1 MNMPK
6 VSDAHKEQR
15 RAQILEGA
23 QQAFARHGY
32 EGTTV
37 ATLEEVTGLSR
48 GAIFNYFPNKQA
60 IFLELAIGSSKRLV
74 EIWLDQGFRALL
86 EEIAHEDPDWL
97 GVQLEAARRV
107 HTDPAFQ
114 ELVAQADAEIQE
126 HKEER
131 LQRLA
136 AQGVRDDVPLEAIA
150 VFLSLVANGLAL
162 RRTMGDPM
170 PDLDALAELVER
182 GVAPRRSRKKT
193 AEWKTPTPRTRPTPR
208 SRRPSSAG

>member
-1 MNMPK
+1 VGVPK
-6 VSDAHKEQR
+6 VSEAHKEQR
-15 RAQILEGA
+15 RAQILEAA
-23 QQAFARHGY
+23 QRAFARHGY

-37 ATLEEVTGLSR
+37 AVLEEATGLSR

-60 IFLELAIGSSKRLV
+60 IFLELAVESNLRLT
-74 EIWLDQGFRALL
+74 EIWLEHGFRALL

-114 ELVAQADAEIQE
+114 ELVAKAEAELHE
-126 HKEER
+126 HKQER
-131 LQRLA
+131 LDRFA
-136 AQGVRDDVPLEAIA
+136 AQGVRDDVPLETAA

-162 RRTMGDPM
+162 RRTLGDPM
-170 PDLDALAELVER
+170 PDLDVLAELVER
-182 GVAPRRSRKKT
+182 GVAPRRSRKKAT
-193 AEWKTPTPRTRPTPR
+193 EWKTPSPRTRPTPR

>member
-1 MNMPK
+1 MPK
-6 VSDAHKEQR
+6 VSEEHKERR

-23 QQAFARHGY
+23 QRAFARHGY

-37 ATLEEVTGLSR
+37 AILEEVTGLSR

-60 IFLELAIGSSKRLV
+60 IFLELAIESNKRLT
-74 EIWLDQGFRALL
+74 EIWLEQGFRALL
-86 EEIAHEDPDWL
+86 EEISHEDPDWL

-107 HTDPAFQ
+107 HTDPTFE
-114 ELVAQADAEIQE
+114 ELVADAETELRAHRQD
-126 HKEER
+126 R
-131 LQRLA
+131 LDRLA
-136 AQGVRDDVPLEAIA
+136 ARGVRDDVPLEATA

-170 PDLDALAELVER
+170 PDLDVLAELVER
-182 GVAPRRSRKKT
+182 GVAPRRSRKKD
-193 AEWKTPTPRTRPTPR
+193 AEWKTPSPRTRPTPR

>member
-1 MNMPK
+1 VGVPK

-23 QQAFARHGY
+23 QRAFARHGY

-37 ATLEEVTGLSR
+37 AVLEEVTGLSR

-60 IFLELAIGSSKRLV
+60 IFLELAVESSRRLT
-74 EIWLDQGFRALL
+74 EIWLEQGFRVLL

-107 HTDPAFQ
+107 HTDPLFE
-114 ELVAQADAEIQE
+114 ELVANAEAELHE
-126 HKEER
+126 HRQER
-131 LQRLA
+131 LDRLA
-136 AQGVRDDVPLEAIA
+136 SQGVRDDVPLEATA

-182 GVAPRRSRKKT
+182 GVAPRRSRKKDGT
-193 AEWKTPTPRTRPTPR
+193 WTQPSTRTRPMPR
-208 SRRPSSAG
+208 SRGRSSAG

>member
-1 MNMPK
+1 MPK
-6 VSDAHKEQR
+6 VSEAHKEQR
-15 RAQILEGA
+15 RSQILEGA

-60 IFLELAIGSSKRLV
+60 IFLELAIESSKRLV

-86 EEIAHEDPDWL
+86 EEIVHEDPDWL

-107 HTDPAFQ
+107 HTDPAFE
-114 ELVAQADAEIQE
+114 ELVAHAEAELEE

-131 LQRLA
+131 LERLA
-136 AQGVRDDVPLEAIA
+136 AQGVRDDVPLQAVAI
-150 VFLSLVANGLAL
+150 FLSLVANGLAL
-162 RRTMGDPM
+162 RRTLGDPM

-182 GVAPRRSRKKT
+182 GVAPRRSRKKG
-193 AEWKTPTPRTRPTPR
+193 AEWKTPSPRTRPTPR

>member
-1 MNMPK
+1 MPK
-6 VSDAHKEQR
+6 VSAEHKERR

-37 ATLEEVTGLSR
+37 TILEEVTGLSR

-60 IFLELAIGSSKRLV
+60 IFLELAIESNKRLT
-74 EIWLDQGFRALL
+74 EIWLEQGFRALL
-86 EEIAHEDPDWL
+86 EEISHEDPDWL

-107 HTDPAFQ
+107 HTDPAFE
-114 ELVAQADAEIQE
+114 ELVTNAETELRAHRQD
-126 HKEER
+126 R
-131 LQRLA
+131 LDRLA
-136 AQGVRDDVPLEAIA
+136 AQGVRDDVPLEATA

-182 GVAPRRSRKKT
+182 GVAPRRSRKKG
-193 AEWKTPTPRTRPTPR
+193 AEWKTPSPRTRPTPR

>member
-1 MNMPK
+1 MPK
-6 VSDAHKEQR
+6 VSEEHKERR

-23 QQAFARHGY
+23 QRAFARHGY

-37 ATLEEVTGLSR
+37 AILEEVTGLSR

-60 IFLELAIGSSKRLV
+60 IFLELAIESNKRLT
-74 EIWLDQGFRALL
+74 EIWLEQGFRALL
-86 EEIAHEDPDWL
+86 EEISHEDPDWL

-107 HTDPAFQ
+107 HTDPAFE
-114 ELVAQADAEIQE
+114 ELVADAETELRAHRQD
-126 HKEER
+126 R
-131 LQRLA
+131 LDRLA
-136 AQGVRDDVPLEAIA
+136 AQGVRDDVPLEATA

>member
-1 MNMPK
+1 MPK
-6 VSDAHKEQR
+6 VSEEHKERR

-23 QQAFARHGY
+23 QRAFARHGY

-37 ATLEEVTGLSR
+37 TILEEVTGLSR

-60 IFLELAIGSSKRLV
+60 IFLELAIESNKRLT
-74 EIWLDQGFRALL
+74 EIWLEQGFRALL
-86 EEIAHEDPDWL
+86 EEISHEDPDWL

-107 HTDPAFQ
+107 HTDPAFE
-114 ELVAQADAEIQE
+114 ELVADAETELRAHRQD
-126 HKEER
+126 R
-131 LQRLA
+131 LDRLA
-136 AQGVRDDVPLEAIA
+136 AQGVRDDVPLEATA

-170 PDLDALAELVER
+170 PDLDVLAELVER
-182 GVAPRRSRKKT
+182 GVAPRRSRKKD

>member
-1 MNMPK
+1 MPK
-6 VSDAHKEQR
+6 VSDEHKERR

-23 QQAFARHGY
+23 QRAFARHGY

-37 ATLEEVTGLSR
+37 AVLEEVTGLSR

-60 IFLELAIGSSKRLV
+60 IFLELAIDSNKRLT
-74 EIWLDQGFRALL
+74 EIWLEQGFRALL
-86 EEIAHEDPDWL
+86 EEISHEDPDWL

-107 HTDPAFQ
+107 HTDPTFE
-114 ELVAQADAEIQE
+114 ELVADAETELRAHRQD
-126 HKEER
+126 R
-131 LQRLA
+131 LDRLA
-136 AQGVRDDVPLEAIA
+136 AQGVRDDVPLEATA

-170 PDLDALAELVER
+170 PDLDVLAELVER
-182 GVAPRRSRKKT
+182 GVAPRRSRKKG
-193 AEWKTPTPRTRPTPR
+193 AEWKTANPHTRPTPR

>member
-1 MNMPK
+1 MPK
-6 VSDAHKEQR
+6 VSAEHKERR

-37 ATLEEVTGLSR
+37 TILEEVTGLSR

-60 IFLELAIGSSKRLV
+60 IFLELAIESNKRLT
-74 EIWLDQGFRALL
+74 EIWLEQGFRALL
-86 EEIAHEDPDWL
+86 EEISHEDPDWL

-107 HTDPAFQ
+107 HTDPAFE
-114 ELVAQADAEIQE
+114 ELVANAETELQAHRQD
-126 HKEER
+126 R
-131 LQRLA
+131 LDRLA
-136 AQGVRDDVPLEAIA
+136 AQGVRDDVPLEATA

-193 AEWKTPTPRTRPTPR
+193 AEWKPPSPRTRPTPR

>member
-1 MNMPK
+1 MPK
-6 VSDAHKEQR
+6 VTEEHKERR

-23 QQAFARHGY
+23 QRAFARHGY

-37 ATLEEVTGLSR
+37 TILEEVTGLSR

-60 IFLELAIGSSKRLV
+60 IFLELAIESNKRLT
-74 EIWLDQGFRALL
+74 EIWLEQGFRALL
-86 EEIAHEDPDWL
+86 EEISHEDPDWL

-107 HTDPAFQ
+107 HTDPTFE
-114 ELVAQADAEIQE
+114 ELVADAETELRAHRQD
-126 HKEER
+126 R
-131 LQRLA
+131 LDRLA
-136 AQGVRDDVPLEAIA
+136 AQGVRDDVPLEATA

-170 PDLDALAELVER
+170 PDLDVLAELVER
-182 GVAPRRSRKKT
+182 GVAPRRSRKKD
-193 AEWKTPTPRTRPTPR
+193 AEWRTPSPRTRPTPR

>member
-1 MNMPK
+1 MPK
-6 VSDAHKEQR
+6 VSDEHKERR

-37 ATLEEVTGLSR
+37 AILEAVTGLSR

-60 IFLELAIGSSKRLV
+60 IFLELAIESNRRLT
-74 EIWLDQGFRALL
+74 EIWLEHGFRALL

-114 ELVAQADAEIQE
+114 ELVAKAETELSE
-126 HKEER
+126 HKQER
-131 LQRLA
+131 LDRFA
-136 AQGVRDDVPLEAIA
+136 AHGVRDDVPLEASA

-162 RRTMGDPM
+162 RRTLGDPM

-193 AEWKTPTPRTRPTPR
+193 TEWKTPTPRTRPTPR

>member
-1 MNMPK
+1 MPK
-6 VSDAHKEQR
+6 VSDAHKER
-15 RAQILEGA
+15 RRSQILEGA
-23 QQAFARHGY
+23 QRAFARHGY

-37 ATLEEVTGLSR
+37 AVLEEVTGLSR

-60 IFLELAIGSSKRLV
+60 IFLELAVESNRRLT
-74 EIWLDQGFRALL
+74 EIWLEQGFRALL

-107 HTDPAFQ
+107 HTDPAFE
-114 ELVAQADAEIQE
+114 ELVANAEAKLRE
-126 HKEER
+126 HRQDR
-131 LQRLA
+131 LDRLE
-136 AQGVRDDVPLEAIA
+136 AQGVRGDVPLESTA

-182 GVAPRRSRKKT
+182 GVAPRRSRKKDET
-193 AEWKTPTPRTRPTPR
+193 WKTPTPRTRPTPR
-208 SRRPSSAG
+208 SRRRSSAG